1 MLGTCFCNSA
11 LQHGSAVFLEGF
23 VILPNFHYKHQQ
35 DTLTL
40 IPRWGEGALMRLE
53 NSSPSAHPWNQTTP
67 AGNPAI
73 PAPRVQMQFGLRT
86 GLQMKDMRG
95 CKQLLLLNPR
105 LYLLEVCPHLLKS
118 VIKIELHLL
127 KGFSELH
134 QHLVT

>member
-1 MLGTCFCNSA
+1 
-11 LQHGSAVFLEGF
+11 
-23 VILPNFHYKHQQ
+23 
-35 DTLTL
+35 
-40 IPRWGEGALMRLE
+40 MRLE
-53 NSSPSAHPWNQTTP
+53 NRSPSANPWNQTTP

-86 GLQMKDMRG
+86 GLQMKDMCR